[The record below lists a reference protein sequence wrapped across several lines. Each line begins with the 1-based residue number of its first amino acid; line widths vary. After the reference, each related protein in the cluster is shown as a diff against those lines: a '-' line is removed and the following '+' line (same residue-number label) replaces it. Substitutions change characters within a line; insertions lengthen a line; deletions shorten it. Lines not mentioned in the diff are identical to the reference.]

1 MTRNRAP
8 NLSSVRCYGA
18 LETWPSSQYSPRPP
32 ESTLKKSPDLISDQ
46 KASFFRRWA
55 VARHSISPLNRLFLS
70 SRAGVYLFFEN
81 LGSALAK
88 SIKADRLD
96 DFLPLQIE
104 APNQSADLKKITWN
118 HLLFGSNRMKRTCT
132 SLMLA
137 GSMLAGGQAMAG
149 DLLQWQTNSLTYLY
163 GKDFQVNP
171 RIQQTV
177 TFEHADGWKYGDNFF
192 FIDKIFY
199 NGKED
204 AFAGDNTHYGEISP
218 RLSFN
223 KIFDQKLEFGPIKDV
238 LLAMTYEFGEDDTES
253 YLIGPGFDLAIP
265 GFDYF
270 QLNFYNR
277 HTEGGRPGDD
287 IWQVSPVWSY
297 TIPAGSSD
305 VVIDGFMDW
314 VVDNDVNDE
323 GEYHANLHF
332 NPQVK
337 YDLGKALKLGDKQLY
352 VGVEYDY
359 WKDKYGIKDTDG
371 FKTDQS
377 VTSFLVKVHF

>member
-1 MTRNRAP
+1 
-8 NLSSVRCYGA
+8 
-18 LETWPSSQYSPRPP
+18 
-32 ESTLKKSPDLISDQ
+32 
-46 KASFFRRWA
+46 
-55 VARHSISPLNRLFLS
+55 
-70 SRAGVYLFFEN
+70 
-81 LGSALAK
+81 
-88 SIKADRLD
+88 
-96 DFLPLQIE
+96 
-104 APNQSADLKKITWN
+104 
-118 HLLFGSNRMKRTCT
+118 MKRTCT

-137 GSMLAGGQAMAG
+137 GSLLAGGQAMAG
-149 DLLQWQTNSLTYLY
+149 DLLQWQNNSLTYLY

-192 FIDKIFY
+192 FI
-199 NGKED
+199 
-204 AFAGDNTHYGEISP
+204 
-218 RLSFN
+218 

-277 HTEGGRPGDD
+277 HTEGDRPGDD
-287 IWQVSPVWSY
+287 VWQITPAWSY
-297 TIPAGSSD
+297 TIPVGDSD
-305 VVIDGFMDW
+305 VLIDGFMDW
-314 VVDNDVNDE
+314 VVDNDVNDK

-337 YDLGKALKLGDKQLY
+337 YDLGKALNLGAKQLY

-359 WKDKYGIKDTDG
+359 WKNKYGIEDSQG